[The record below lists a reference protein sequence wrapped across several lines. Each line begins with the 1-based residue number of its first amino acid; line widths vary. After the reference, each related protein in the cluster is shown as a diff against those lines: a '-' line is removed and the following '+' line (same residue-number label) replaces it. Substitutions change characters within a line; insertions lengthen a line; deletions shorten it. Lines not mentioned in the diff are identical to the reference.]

1 MCKSFG
7 IVIQTTA
14 AESPWSNGFVERHNL
29 ILADRLDK
37 VLEET
42 QCDLEVAVSWC
53 ANTKNSLS
61 NIHGFSPYQ
70 LAISTNPKLPS
81 MMSNRALA
89 LTATPSSKII
99 CNNLKAIQKGKHSL
113 PVKTL
118 KRSGELC
125 HTILEPQEILNTLQ
139 ETMLT

>member
-7 IVIQTTA
+7 IVTQTTA

-99 CNNLKAIQKGKHSL
+99 RNNLKAIQKGKHSL
-113 PVKTL
+113 PAKTL
-118 KRSGELC
+118 KRSGELY